1 LADRITFRC
10 TSVDPVL
17 LALHPADAIPGRCRP
32 LLGEPGFGDPVA
44 GRVGRN
50 HDRLRAEYEALVAA
64 ADIPVLRTHINLR
77 RGTYVRYVD
86 WVSTLT
92 DARLDSL
99 YQADGFG
106 GEKTMRAR
114 VIRELIDEIRA
125 LRRRL
130 SELDSSA
137 GGSCPEPR

>member
-10 TSVDPVL
+10 TSVDRVL
-17 LALHPADAIPGRCRP
+17 LAGYIPQMQYQGGVVRF
-32 LLGEPGFGDPVA
+32 LLNRGLVIPSPVGLA
-44 GRVGRN
+44 RN
-50 HDRLRAEYEALVAA
+50 HDRLLAEYEALVAA
-64 ADIPVLRTHINLR
+64 VDIPVPRTHINLR

-106 GEKTMRAR
+106 GEKTMRPR
-114 VIRELIDEIRA
+114 G
-125 LRRRL
+125 
-130 SELDSSA
+130 DS
-137 GGSCPEPR
+137 